1 MAKFTYGYTDK
12 AKDSGEARFIRITDI
27 GDNGCLLLYDAKYIN
42 LTENNKK
49 YLLHTGDILV
59 ARTGATFG
67 KTLYVPTD
75 DPAVYASFLIKIDLD
90 NSIILNRYYWH
101 FSKSSIYWNQA
112 NKLVSGGG
120 QPQFNSNALCRV
132 VVPVPSIEEQKRI
145 VSILD
150 RFDALCNDISD
161 GLPAEIEARQ
171 TQYEYYRDKLLSF
184 EKIAS

>member
-1 MAKFTYGYTDK
+1 M
-12 AKDSGEARFIRITDI
+12 
-27 GDNGCLLLYDAKYIN
+27 
-42 LTENNKK
+42 
-49 YLLHTGDILV
+49 
-59 ARTGATFG
+59 
-67 KTLYVPTD
+67 PTD